1 MRESESPEKA
11 NDEGLRREIGLVW
24 WGLTVGTSYIPSDK
38 KKDKWKE
45 NKNPGKKKLGSF
57 PVDFQMKRKMHAIQ
71 RQNKNSTPL
80 SLWKHNMLGCIRLG
94 VSCGSPVF
102 NHLLARDFNLPIF
115 TLGGWKCCF
124 QMNSLVYVATI
135 NCLHKELLVLNG
147 KT

>member
-38 KKDKWKE
+38 KKRQMKGEQKSRQ
-45 NKNPGKKKLGSF
+45 KKKLGSF

-80 SLWKHNMLGCIRLG
+80 SL
-94 VSCGSPVF
+94 
-102 NHLLARDFNLPIF
+102 
-115 TLGGWKCCF
+115 
-124 QMNSLVYVATI
+124 
-135 NCLHKELLVLNG
+135 
-147 KT
+147 